1 MDKGNMIRIV
11 NAAENN
17 LKSVSLDIPLNK
29 LVVVTGVSGSGKS
42 SLIFDVLYR
51 EAEFRY
57 LGTFSAFARQFLGK
71 MKRPDVEQIAG
82 ISPAV
87 AVDQYAA
94 VNNPRSTV
102 GTMTGIHDMLRLLF
116 ARTGISVQE
125 PVSSYPASIIH
136 HPSSV
141 ILHPVN
147 RSLFSF
153 NTPQGACPQ
162 CKGLGVEDRLDPSL
176 LIGDP
181 EKSIRQRCMT
191 ITTPNGYIMYSQVT
205 LDVLDQVCRAE
216 GFNIDI
222 PWKDLSDANR
232 QVIFYG
238 SDKLEIPF
246 GKHPLESRMK
256 WSGITAKPREMG
268 VYKGIIPVMEEILK
282 RDRNKNILRFVR
294 TSPCSACGGS
304 RFNPHALSVR
314 LGSFNIAELLDLPV
328 IALTHTLKSIDFSA
342 SAKEVAGEVIPRIE
356 ALSGVMKQLGLGHLS
371 CSRESGSLS
380 AGEARR
386 LKLAT
391 QLGSGLSG
399 LLYVFDE
406 PSIGLHHSETLELI
420 GVLKRLRDEGNTVIV
435 VEHDEEFIRHADHI
449 IDIGPGPGIHGG
461 NVLLNCPV
469 SELKDL
475 PGDVIRSNTT
485 LSCYFGLERMEMPV
499 RVQENQAEII
509 VKGASHHNLK
519 HIDVAFMAGAINVVT
534 GISGSGKASLVHQTL
549 GSFLKKKLHGENTE
563 LGAHVA
569 ITGWEQFKRVI
580 EIDQSPIGRTPRSNP
595 ATYTGLFDHILTC
608 LLPCLNPLKRV

>member
-1 MDKGNMIRIV
+1 MIRIV

-282 RDRNKNILRFVR
+282 RDRNKNILR
-294 TSPCSACGGS
+294 
-304 RFNPHALSVR
+304 
-314 LGSFNIAELLDLPV
+314 
-328 IALTHTLKSIDFSA
+328 
-342 SAKEVAGEVIPRIE
+342 
-356 ALSGVMKQLGLGHLS
+356 
-371 CSRESGSLS
+371 
-380 AGEARR
+380 
-386 LKLAT
+386 
-391 QLGSGLSG
+391 
-399 LLYVFDE
+399 
-406 PSIGLHHSETLELI
+406 
-420 GVLKRLRDEGNTVIV
+420 
-435 VEHDEEFIRHADHI
+435 
-449 IDIGPGPGIHGG
+449 
-461 NVLLNCPV
+461 
-469 SELKDL
+469 
-475 PGDVIRSNTT
+475 
-485 LSCYFGLERMEMPV
+485 
-499 RVQENQAEII
+499 
-509 VKGASHHNLK
+509 
-519 HIDVAFMAGAINVVT
+519 
-534 GISGSGKASLVHQTL
+534 
-549 GSFLKKKLHGENTE
+549 
-563 LGAHVA
+563 
-569 ITGWEQFKRVI
+569 
-580 EIDQSPIGRTPRSNP
+580 
-595 ATYTGLFDHILTC
+595 
-608 LLPCLNPLKRV
+608 